1 MSDEPTKE
9 IASETA
15 VVTEPSTSTRPQ
27 RTVGYWL
34 LMALHWIIIVN
45 FIVEV
50 FYAGYM
56 VFVVMAPADGAGPLW
71 QRATSM
77 PFEQMATRRLYAIE
91 CWIAIAGLA
100 IYLAITEIG
109 PRFKRWR
116 QYPAE

>member
-1 MSDEPTKE
+1 VPDEPAKKVVGE
-9 IASETA
+9 PPVFSESSQPA
-15 VVTEPSTSTRPQ
+15 RPQ

-45 FIVEV
+45 FIIEV

-71 QRATSM
+71 QRATAM

-109 PRFKRWR
+109 PRFKRLR
-116 QYPAE
+116 GG